1 MKARESVIIRAD
13 ADARMGTGHLMRCL
27 ALGQAWK
34 DAGGEVLF
42 LTRCANGNL
51 LARIREE
58 GFSVCPLTDPAS
70 SLDDLRQE
78 KEILRRHP
86 RAWWVLDGYHFDPS
100 YQLRLK
106 TLGARL
112 LVIDDMNHLPCY
124 HADLVLNQNIHAVD
138 LAYSCPSGGTRFL
151 LGPRYALLRREFLRW
166 KEWKRNIPKVAGKI
180 LVTLGGSDPD
190 NATPKVVRGL
200 RGMGLPGL
208 EVSVVAGAT
217 NPNREEIEKEMA
229 PLPPAFRLLTAVED
243 MPRWMAW
250 ADMAISA
257 GGSTVW
263 EMAFMGLPNLV
274 LVLADNQFPI
284 AGRLGQEGISGN
296 LGWADS
302 ISPAQI
308 SAAAGSLALAS
319 EKRREMA
326 EKGRG
331 LVDGL
336 GGSRVAAEMKE

>member
-1 MKARESVIIRAD
+1 
-13 ADARMGTGHLMRCL
+13 
-27 ALGQAWK
+27 
-34 DAGGEVLF
+34 
-42 LTRCANGNL
+42 
-51 LARIREE
+51 
-58 GFSVCPLTDPAS
+58 
-70 SLDDLRQE
+70 
-78 KEILRRHP
+78 
-86 RAWWVLDGYHFDPS
+86 
-100 YQLRLK
+100 
-106 TLGARL
+106 
-112 LVIDDMNHLPCY
+112 
-124 HADLVLNQNIHAVD
+124 
-138 LAYSCPSGGTRFL
+138 
-151 LGPRYALLRREFLRW
+151 
-166 KEWKRNIPKVAGKI
+166 
-180 LVTLGGSDPD
+180 
-190 NATPKVVRGL
+190 
-200 RGMGLPGL
+200 MGLPGL

>member
-1 MKARESVIIRAD
+1 MI
-13 ADARMGTGHLMRCL
+13 
-27 ALGQAWK
+27 
-34 DAGGEVLF
+34 
-42 LTRCANGNL
+42 
-51 LARIREE
+51 
-58 GFSVCPLTDPAS
+58 
-70 SLDDLRQE
+70 
-78 KEILRRHP
+78 
-86 RAWWVLDGYHFDPS
+86 
-100 YQLRLK
+100 
-106 TLGARL
+106 
-112 LVIDDMNHLPCY
+112 IDDMAHLPHY
-124 HADLVLNQNIHAVD
+124 TADILLNQNIHGPG
-138 LAYSCPSGGTRFL
+138 LSYSVGPETKLLRGT
-151 LGPRYALLRREFLRW
+151 PYALLRREFLRW
-166 KEWKRNIPKVAGKI
+166 KEWKREIPGTARRI

-190 NATPKVVRGL
+190 NATLKVVRAL
-200 RGMGLPGL
+200 QGMDLPGL
-208 EVSVVAGAT
+208 EVSVVAGAA

-229 PLPPAFRLLTAVED
+229 PLTPAFRLLTAVED

-257 GGSTVW
+257 AGSTVW

-308 SAAAGSLALAS
+308 GAAAGSLALAS